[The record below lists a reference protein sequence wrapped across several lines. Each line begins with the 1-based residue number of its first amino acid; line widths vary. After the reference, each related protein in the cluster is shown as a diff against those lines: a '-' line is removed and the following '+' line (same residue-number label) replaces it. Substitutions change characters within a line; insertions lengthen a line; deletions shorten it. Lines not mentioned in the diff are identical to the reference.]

1 MAEKD
6 SSLGRL
12 RAIWNAFWGVK
23 VSYYPQALDGSTGKS
38 RRIEESEIMQD
49 IAKTLSTLNPDESID
64 IQAYLERGRES
75 LNEVKALTEYQ
86 DQKATNLLTT
96 IAFLTALAGA
106 LFTKFVEIYPIHA
119 TRSGYGSL
127 AQLLCMIASYVL
139 FALFILTSVSG
150 ALVIFHATKTQFKYP
165 KSHAPVEPGSNK
177 RANSYLFVTGIIDA
191 NPAQWA
197 TSFLR
202 SQGFFRHGGQEEAI
216 QIDPALQLNYF
227 KNYVGESYLVACKAA
242 DKIRYLQPGQAIL
255 LLSIRI
261 LLLWVMSMGL
271 TWVFV
276 KPLESAPAPV
286 QQQSG
291 KPPIPSLIRD
301 QTRDQDHSLAAPPK
315 ALPANN

>member
-1 MAEKD
+1 VTEKD

-12 RAIWNAFWGVK
+12 RAVWNAFWGVRI
-23 VSYYPQALDGSTGKS
+23 SYYPQALEVATGKS
-38 RRIEESEIMQD
+38 RRIDESEIMRE
-49 IAKTLSTLNPDESID
+49 IARILSALESDESID
-64 IQAYLERGRES
+64 IQAYLGRGRES

-106 LFTKFVEIYPIHA
+106 LFTKFVEIYPLHA
-119 TRSGYGSL
+119 TRSGNGSL
-127 AQLLCMIASYVL
+127 THLLCVIASYVL
-139 FALFILTSVSG
+139 FALFILTAVSG

-165 KSHAPVEPGSNK
+165 KSHSTLEPGSEK
-177 RANSYLFVTGIIDA
+177 RVTSYLFVTGIIDA

-197 TSFLR
+197 ASFLR
-202 SQGFFRHGGQEEAI
+202 SQGFVRNGGQEEAI

-261 LLLWVMSMGL
+261 LLMWIMSMGL

-276 KPLESAPAPV
+276 KPVESTPPPAPV
-286 QQQSG
+286 QQHSDR
-291 KPPIPSLIRD
+291 PLAPLLIRVK
-301 QTRDQDHSLAAPPK
+301 PG
-315 ALPANN
+315 N